1 MPSLSNFTMTWWYN
15 PETKLGIY
23 GSGFDLNTNAKPLK
37 SLQAESKLTSENG
50 LSASLEEGYR
60 FSNII
65 TEHPVQNSLSISD
78 SVINQPLIVEITGVL
93 SAITPFK
100 VGKISGGGSFDFNTL
115 GTAVNTLINLATQK
129 KGITLT
135 TGLYFGGVSYFR
147 TDNMGVEELYIPR
160 TAEYGVAAI
169 KFQMV
174 LKQVNIT
181 NPEGDENKISY
192 SNGLP
197 QRDVGLPS

>member
-1 MPSLSNFTMTWWYN
+1 MASLSNFTMSWWYN
-15 PETKLGIY
+15 SETKLGIY
-23 GSGFDLNTNAKPLK
+23 GSGFDLTSNSKPISALQSEAKVTAK
-37 SLQAESKLTSENG
+37 NG

-60 FSNII
+60 FSNLI
-65 TEHPVQNSLSISD
+65 TEHPVQNTLSISD
-78 SVINQPLIVEITGVL
+78 SIINQPLIVEITGVL
-93 SAITPFK
+93 SAITPFR
-100 VGKISGGGSFDFNTL
+100 VGNLSGGGKFDFNSL

-147 TDNMGVEELYIPR
+147 TDNMGIEELYIPR
-160 TAEYGVAAI
+160 TSEYGVASI

-181 NPEGDENKISY
+181 SPSGGKNEISY
-192 SNGLP
+192 TNGLP
-197 QRDVGLPS
+197 QKGILTPF